1 MTSVTEKMTWLQ
13 CPTTVVPFFGDQPFW
28 GSHVHAKGVGPVPIP
43 VNEFS
48 LEKLVA
54 AIHFMLDP
62 EVCLGTTH
70 PALLA
75 SLKPNMEKS
84 GMQKNKRS
92 LMDL

>member
-1 MTSVTEKMTWLQ
+1 MTSVTGKMTWLQ

-54 AIHFMLDP
+54 AIHFMLNP
-62 EVCLGTTH
+62 EVCLCVPPT
-70 PALLA
+70 LLC
-75 SLKPNMEKS
+75 S
-84 GMQKNKRS
+84 QV
-92 LMDL
+92 